1 MILKSF
7 EINNKIKTLDKY
19 QMVLLYGENEGLKK
33 DLKNKIKNNYDK
45 SETLNYF
52 QDELISNDKTLI
64 NELANQSLFSKTKLV
79 FINQAND
86 KILNIINEILDQI
99 KNEKIFIFAGTLEKK
114 SKLRGLFE
122 KTNNLGIVPC
132 YNDTEQTL
140 VYYVRDRL
148 KDYKGINSE
157 IVNYICQNSNFNR
170 LKIINEIEKI
180 QSFFIGK
187 SIDLADIRNLLNE
200 SKNEDF
206 DQLKDQAFLGNLA
219 KTNKLLGETYFDQQ
233 EMNYFINKINFRL
246 QRLLEISIQRKNEQ
260 NISQIINNIKP
271 PVFWKEKPILTEQAK
286 RWDKTKIYKF
296 LDKTYKAEKL
306 IRNENIIKKDVV
318 VKDLLQ
324 DICFTATISS

>member
-19 QMVLLYGENEGLKK
+19 PMVLLYGENEGLKK

-79 FINQAND
+79 FINQASD

-99 KNEKIFIFAGTLEKK
+99 KDEKIFIFAGTLEKK

-122 KTNNLGIVPC
+122 KTKSLGIIPC

-148 KDYKGINSE
+148 KDYKGINNE
-157 IVNYICQNSNFNR
+157 IVNYICQNSNFDR

-187 SIDLADIRNLLNE
+187 SINLADIRNLLNE
-200 SKNEDF
+200 SKNDDF
-206 DQLKDQAFLGNLA
+206 DQLKDQAFLGNSA

-246 QRLLEISIQRKNEQ
+246 QRLLEISIQRKNEK
-260 NISQIINNIKP
+260 NISQIINNIRP

-286 RWDKTKIYKF
+286 RWDKTKIHKF
-296 LDKTYKAEKL
+296 LEKTYKAEKL

>member
-7 EINNKIKTLDKY
+7 EVNNKIKTLDKY
-19 QMVLLYGENEGLKK
+19 QMILLYGENEGLKK

-45 SETLNYF
+45 CETLNYF
-52 QDELISNDKTLI
+52 QDELISNDKKLI

-99 KNEKIFIFAGTLEKK
+99 KDERIFILAGTLEKK

-122 KTNNLGIVPC
+122 KTKSLGIIPC

-148 KDYKGINSE
+148 KDYKGVNNE
-157 IVNYICQNSNFNR
+157 IVNYICQNSNFDR

-187 SIDLADIRNLLNE
+187 SINLADVRNLLNE
-200 SKNEDF
+200 SKNDDF
-206 DQLKDQAFLGNLA
+206 DQLKDQAFLGNSA
-219 KTNKLLGETYFDQQ
+219 KTNKLLSETYFDQQ

-246 QRLLEISIQRKNEQ
+246 QRLLEISNERKNEK
-260 NISQIINNIKP
+260 NISQIIDNIRP

-286 RWDKTKIYKF
+286 KDG
-296 LDKTYKAEKL
+296 
-306 IRNENIIKKDVV
+306 IK
-318 VKDLLQ
+318 Q
-324 DICFTATISS
+324 RYTNF